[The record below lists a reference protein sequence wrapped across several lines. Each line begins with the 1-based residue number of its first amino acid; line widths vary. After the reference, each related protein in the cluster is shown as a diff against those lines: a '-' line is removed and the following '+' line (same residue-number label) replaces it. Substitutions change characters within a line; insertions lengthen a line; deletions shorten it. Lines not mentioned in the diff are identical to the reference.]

1 MHIIILKLQV
11 WGGQAVLDL
20 YLFLAEVI
28 ERLNYLL
35 PLDLNEGP
43 GAHAPHSIGGLN

>member
-11 WGGQAVLDL
+11 WGSQAVLDL

-35 PLDLNEGP
+35 PLDVPE
-43 GAHAPHSIGGLN
+43 

>member
-1 MHIIILKLQV
+1 MHIILKLQV
-11 WGGQAVLDL
+11 WGGGQAVLDL

-28 ERLNYLL
+28 ERLKYLL
-35 PLDLNEGP
+35 RLDLNEGP